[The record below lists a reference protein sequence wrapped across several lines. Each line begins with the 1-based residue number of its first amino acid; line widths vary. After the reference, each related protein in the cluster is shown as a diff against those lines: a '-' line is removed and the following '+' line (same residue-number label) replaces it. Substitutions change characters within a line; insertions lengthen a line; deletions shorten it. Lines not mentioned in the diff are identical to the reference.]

1 MKDNEVIRFAGDVAV
16 DSIQIVSS
24 NGLGVEV
31 KNQVVALEIYED
43 LFSPFTTGLL
53 AFKDSL
59 DLVNLFPF
67 VGEERV
73 TIRIRT
79 PSFDEKDKIFD
90 QQFYIYKISER
101 SMVGDRNVVYEARF
115 FSREALVDINKK
127 SNRAYQGKISDIA
140 STLIKDKHDGL
151 ETNKDAIIEDTPNG
165 VKFVSNGWSPV
176 KCLNY
181 AAETATNKNGSAGYL
196 FFENRLG
203 FNFVSTEYLYSL
215 PIKQEFTYDAFLRDI
230 RPDGSSVR
238 DVKKE
243 YQRIIKINIPNI
255 YDYID
260 RATMGM
266 FASRMINYD
275 ILTKKYVSKDYDMLD
290 EFDKQIHL
298 NKYPVTSR
306 NNIRR
311 PKSLIIYQPKY
322 YGNYNNFTDVT
333 NSKSIQKRISL
344 IQQMSATKLQ
354 IMVPGRTD
362 YTVGDK
368 VVMNLNKFNPI
379 ESGDIQNDITDNMF
393 SGNYIISS
401 ISHYIDREKHECRM
415 ELIKDSFIVDLDKG
429 GR

>member
-59 DLVNLFPF
+59 DLINLFPF

-73 TIRIRT
+73 TIRVRT
-79 PSFDEKDKIFD
+79 PSFDEKSKIFD

-196 FFENRLG
+196 FL
-203 FNFVSTEYLYSL
+203 
-215 PIKQEFTYDAFLRDI
+215 
-230 RPDGSSVR
+230 
-238 DVKKE
+238 
-243 YQRIIKINIPNI
+243 
-255 YDYID
+255 
-260 RATMGM
+260 
-266 FASRMINYD
+266 
-275 ILTKKYVSKDYDMLD
+275 
-290 EFDKQIHL
+290 
-298 NKYPVTSR
+298 
-306 NNIRR
+306 
-311 PKSLIIYQPKY
+311 SLIHI
-322 YGNYNNFTDVT
+322 
-333 NSKSIQKRISL
+333 
-344 IQQMSATKLQ
+344 
-354 IMVPGRTD
+354 
-362 YTVGDK
+362 
-368 VVMNLNKFNPI
+368 
-379 ESGDIQNDITDNMF
+379 
-393 SGNYIISS
+393 
-401 ISHYIDREKHECRM
+401 
-415 ELIKDSFIVDLDKG
+415 
-429 GR
+429 